1 MEFQND
7 QPIYIQI
14 ANYIKEQIA
23 SGQILPGDKLPS
35 VREYSVFF
43 EVSALTI
50 QRTMEYLV
58 RDQIVEPK
66 KGIGNFVRKDRI
78 ARLQNEMAET
88 LTREYVKKL
97 RNCGLDADTI
107 RQLINRMLEEEL

>member
-1 MEFQND
+1 MEFQNN

-14 ANYIKEQIA
+14 ANFIKEQIA
-23 SGQILPGDKLPS
+23 SGHLRSGDKLPS

-58 RDQIVEPK
+58 KEQLIVPK
-66 KGIGNFVRKDRI
+66 KGIGNFI
-78 ARLQNEMAET
+78 TEHISHLQRELVSKQT
-88 LTREYVKKL
+88 LDYIHSMKS
-97 RNCGLDADTI
+97 CGLSAEDIQDVI
-107 RQLINRMLEEEL
+107 EHMLKESNS

>member
-1 MEFQND
+1 LEFQNN

-14 ANYIKEQIA
+14 ASYIKEQIA
-23 SGQILPGDKLPS
+23 SGQLRSGDKLPS

-58 RDQIVEPK
+58 KEQLIVTR
-66 KGIGNFVRKDRI
+66 KGIGNFINDNI
-78 ARLQNEMAET
+78 THLQDELVTKQTINYIQNM
-88 LTREYVKKL
+88 
-97 RNCGLDADTI
+97 RNCGLSSKEILETI
-107 RQLINRMLEEEL
+107 ELMLKEETT